1 MRIAINKAKKSTSP
15 DGKLMVSTNAV
26 TGLFDKLSDH
36 ASNVWKS
43 WGKAVE
49 QAGGSCRGIIQGMYG
64 VNIGDAGWWIP
75 HFERN
80 YIEIDDQ
87 YCIIDDV
94 VETQKIIQLTGNA
107 HNLWI
112 SSDTGLRLIRK
123 SATTNQNSKSL
134 SQLLGSE
141 RRFSS
146 PSAWLNWSISNGTS
160 MKMPEDQ
167 GRIFYF
173 KGVSEDAVPRY
184 HWWKVRKTG
193 PYEGY
198 GSAWWSENWNPRKS
212 LNFALAR
219 KFGPSA

>member
-1 MRIAINKAKKSTSP
+1 
-15 DGKLMVSTNAV
+15 
-26 TGLFDKLSDH
+26 
-36 ASNVWKS
+36 
-43 WGKAVE
+43 
-49 QAGGSCRGIIQGMYG
+49 MYG

-167 GRIFYF
+167 GEYF
-173 KGVSEDAVPRY
+173 TLRAFQKMQCPDIIGG
-184 HWWKVRKTG
+184 K
-193 PYEGY
+193 
-198 GSAWWSENWNPRKS
+198 
-212 LNFALAR
+212 
-219 KFGPSA
+219 